1 MDEYSF
7 LRYNNESQ
15 PRSTPSPEQKFAG
28 IPHSKSSKKGL
39 PRCSP
44 WAMWPTRN
52 QIQLEDYRGVVALT
66 TTITLGVSHV
76 SSDSYFFMH
85 YLGEMPSSCVN
96 CEAWGMPSLLLRNV
110 RNISWNNVHG
120 WHWHHGWYGM
130 YHHPEF
136 FLFTPNSSKS
146 TKTPSIREIKLE
158 WT

>member
-1 MDEYSF
+1 
-7 LRYNNESQ
+7 
-15 PRSTPSPEQKFAG
+15 
-28 IPHSKSSKKGL
+28 
-39 PRCSP
+39 
-44 WAMWPTRN
+44 MWPTRN
-52 QIQLEDYRGVVALT
+52 QIQWEDYRGVVALT
-66 TTITLGVSHV
+66 TTITLGVSYV

-130 YHHPEF
+130 YHHTEF